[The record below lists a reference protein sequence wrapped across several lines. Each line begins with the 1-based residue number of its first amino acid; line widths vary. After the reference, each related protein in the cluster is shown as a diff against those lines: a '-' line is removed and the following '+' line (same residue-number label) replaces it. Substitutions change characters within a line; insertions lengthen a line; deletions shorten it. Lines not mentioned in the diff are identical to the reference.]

1 VTSRGTARDEA
12 LFSLPLDEVLART
25 AARTSYPGGGAVA
38 AWCCASAAALVEM
51 VATYAGDPGLRALDE
66 VRSYGSELRR
76 LADDDADG
84 FAPLLAAWRRPADDP
99 GRRAAIRSAAARACD
114 VPLRTCE
121 VGLRIAEHA
130 ARLVREGKP
139 DLVGDAA
146 TAAYV
151 AHAGVRS
158 AARLVRINARL
169 AGDRT
174 LDDRA
179 AALTAQADDAVADLD
194 STPR

>member
-1 VTSRGTARDEA
+1 VTSRETTSDEA

-38 AWCCASAAALVEM
+38 AWSCASAAALVQM
-51 VATYAGDPGLRALDE
+51 VARYAGEPGLGALDE
-66 VRSYGSELRR
+66 VLPYGSELRR

-84 FAPLLAAWRRPADDP
+84 FAPLLAAWGRPADDP
-99 GRRAAIRSAAARACD
+99 GRRDAIRSAAARACD
-114 VPLRTCE
+114 VPLRICE
-121 VGLRIAEHA
+121 MGLRIAEHA
-130 ARLVREGKP
+130 ARLAREGKP

-169 AGDRT
+169 AGDDT
-174 LDDRA
+174 LADRA
-179 AALTAQADDAVADLD
+179 ASLTGLAERAVADLD